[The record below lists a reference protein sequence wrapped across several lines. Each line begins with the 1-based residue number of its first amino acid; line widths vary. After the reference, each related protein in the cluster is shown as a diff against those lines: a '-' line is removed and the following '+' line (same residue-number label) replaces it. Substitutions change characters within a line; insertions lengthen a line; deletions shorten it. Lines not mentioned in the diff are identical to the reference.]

1 MPDMEKVSNGLE
13 KCKKTLCEKCPYNY
27 TVNDGKD
34 DICGMDDMLND
45 ALELL
50 KEIKKP
56 KFLVHE
62 DGTIETLPQI
72 VRCKDCKH
80 YQPWTGRSGTIYQQC
95 VLHDEYPEADWFCA
109 DGERKE

>member
-1 MPDMEKVSNGLE
+1 MSYREKVSNGLE

-34 DICGMDDMLND
+34 DICGMNDMLND

-56 KFLVHE
+56 KFLVRE
-62 DGTIETLPQI
+62 DGTIEPLPQI
-72 VRCKDCKH
+72 VRCKDCKN
-80 YQPWTGRSGTIYQQC
+80 GRRITEGFYDCDIVDFTYVHEST
-95 VLHDEYPEADWFCA
+95 WFCA
-109 DGERKE
+109 CGERAE